1 MALNPFALY
10 SAAGD
15 CHRSGMVRLS
25 FSNIPT
31 RAFSVY
37 RQTEGGTISHGL
49 ATALI
54 NRNGTVERIVRNNAW
69 TPGEVT
75 QAIKAETR

>member
-1 MALNPFALY
+1 MALNPCALY
-10 SAAGD
+10 SAAED
-15 CHRSGMVRLS
+15 CSRRGMVRLS

-54 NRNGTVERIVRNNAW
+54 NRDGTDREDLAGNAW
-69 TPGEVT
+69 TPAEVT

>member
-1 MALNPFALY
+1 
-10 SAAGD
+10 
-15 CHRSGMVRLS
+15 MVRLS

-37 RQTEGGTISHGL
+37 RQNEGGTIPHGL

-54 NRNGTVERIVRNNAW
+54 NRDGRIEKIWRQRLDASRSNSSRSGREQMNSAAVRQGAKKS
-69 TPGEVT
+69 
-75 QAIKAETR
+75 Q